1 MATPYLLF
9 LLVIQCIIRSHMRTW
24 RFWLKPLIMKNSY
37 VNIYGELKV
46 IALLVGLQKLF
57 KKYCCFVCEWDS
69 RTRSLHYSRK
79 DWPARKFLVPGINN
93 VQIEPLMEYSKILL
107 PSTHLKLGLM
117 KNFVKAKN
125 QEEFPFTYEKVSQT
139 KRGKIERSYFNWSTN
154 TRPYRVRMLQ

>member
-1 MATPYLLF
+1 
-9 LLVIQCIIRSHMRTW
+9 
-24 RFWLKPLIMKNSY
+24 MKNSY

-125 QEEFPFTYEKVSQT
+125 QEEFPFTYEKVAQT
-139 KRGKIERSYFNWSTN
+139 KRGKIERSYFNWCTN